1 MDSDPQPSTGAKG
14 WPIHYW
20 QPGLDLK
27 PVLDALADDI
37 GIEALI
43 EGFEM
48 VRPNKLPPASN
59 VGCSVTIARLPKTQR
74 KPGRRRA
81 RPKAVRSRQWPADLP
96 RALRRAQ
103 EGRREM
109 IDRELDTP
117 LPTAPP
123 ASPPP
128 RRAFRARRAM
138 R

>member
-1 MDSDPQPSTGAKG
+1 MIWVAREPIRRPLAPPLAMVPRQRAAHQRSPDPKSHQPPWTRSIFASRRIASGSMDSDPQPSTGAKG

-59 VGCSVTIARLPKTQR
+59 
-74 KPGRRRA
+74 
-81 RPKAVRSRQWPADLP
+81 
-96 RALRRAQ
+96 
-103 EGRREM
+103 
-109 IDRELDTP
+109 
-117 LPTAPP
+117 
-123 ASPPP
+123 
-128 RRAFRARRAM
+128 
-138 R
+138 